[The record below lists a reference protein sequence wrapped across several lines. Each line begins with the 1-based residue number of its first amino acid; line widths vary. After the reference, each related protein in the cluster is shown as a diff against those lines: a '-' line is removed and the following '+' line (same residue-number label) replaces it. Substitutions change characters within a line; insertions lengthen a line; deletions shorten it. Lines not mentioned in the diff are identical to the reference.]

1 VRSSYLLEDGGGGL
15 ATYCKMAGRA
25 TGGAGGREREKE
37 LELGTEMLIFGFPDI
52 SSCEFLLSSGT
63 E

>member
-1 VRSSYLLEDGGGGL
+1 
-15 ATYCKMAGRA
+15 MAGRA